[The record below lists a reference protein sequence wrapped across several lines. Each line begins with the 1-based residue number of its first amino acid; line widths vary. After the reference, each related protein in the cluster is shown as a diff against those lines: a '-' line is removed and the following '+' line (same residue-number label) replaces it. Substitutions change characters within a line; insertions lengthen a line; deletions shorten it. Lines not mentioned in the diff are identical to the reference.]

1 MSNLFTTN
9 MLIAKEG
16 ASENCLAISGLQ
28 CSPTKKSF
36 KRQKN
41 PISLLG
47 PSSLPEAPFILEIIR
62 QYLWSTRSDR
72 EKEKKICREPGFMPD
87 TSARKEPAMAIR
99 NSHASRHCFCT
110 HRTAQHLRM
119 PERDEGG
126 LTSEETFG
134 PVLETKEGTNL
145 ATAGKTRKE

>member
-1 MSNLFTTN
+1 MMSNLFTTN

-72 EKEKKICREPGFMPD
+72 EKEKKNLQR
-87 TSARKEPAMAIR
+87 ARLHARHISQEGA
-99 NSHASRHCFCT
+99 SHGHT
-110 HRTAQHLRM
+110 
-119 PERDEGG
+119 
-126 LTSEETFG
+126 
-134 PVLETKEGTNL
+134 
-145 ATAGKTRKE
+145 

>member
-1 MSNLFTTN
+1 MMSNLFTTN

-72 EKEKKICREPGFMPD
+72 EKEKKKSAESQASCQTHQPGRSQPW
-87 TSARKEPAMAIR
+87 PYVIAMHPGTV
-99 NSHASRHCFCT
+99 SV
-110 HRTAQHLRM
+110 RTEQHN
-119 PERDEGG
+119 
-126 LTSEETFG
+126 T
-134 PVLETKEGTNL
+134 
-145 ATAGKTRKE
+145 